1 MIDSYI
7 AKKTPEQQL
16 LLGLLHQLITQT
28 SAQIEPRFSFGCPFY
43 YYKGMFCYLNAVR
56 NGIDLGFCRGVDL
69 SNEQGILE
77 TRNRKQVRSVFINS
91 IETFNALQPALLEIL
106 HECLLL
112 HDFLAIKQRNKK

>member
-1 MIDSYI
+1 
-7 AKKTPEQQL
+7 
-16 LLGLLHQLITQT
+16 
-28 SAQIEPRFSFGCPFY
+28 
-43 YYKGMFCYLNAVR
+43 MFCYLNAVR
-56 NGIDLGFCRGVDL
+56 NGIDVGFCRGVDL